1 MILETNSNSSSST
14 PPSSADS
21 SPSKQQ
27 STYQESNQANRESN
41 QESKDPKTDKKC
53 NEEGLK
59 FDQKIKSGSSTVSL
73 SATVSTHQL
82 DTFIP
87 SGTGQKLDTFT
98 GHHLDTFTP
107 ERIVSR
113 SVSNLIL
120 DQDAEGAST
129 TEIIMTL
136 KWDKLSPAEFQQ
148 LQDYIQCEF
157 LFLSLFSFC
166 FFLGSFFLSFFL
178 FSFLVYFSPISWSG
192 FLFQG

>member
-1 MILETNSNSSSST
+1 MILETNSNSSSS

-27 STYQESNQANRESN
+27 STNQESNQESNQANQESN
-41 QESKDPKTDKKC
+41 QANQGPRTDQKC
-53 NEEGLK
+53 NQEGLK
-59 FDQKIKSGSSTVSL
+59 VGQKIRKSGSSTVSL

-87 SGTGQKLDTFT
+87 SGTDQKFDTFT
-98 GHHLDTFTP
+98 GHSLDTFTP
-107 ERIVSR
+107 EKIVSR

-120 DQDAEGAST
+120 DQDAEGGST

-148 LQDYIQCEF
+148 LQDYIQCKFLFLFSSFF
-157 LFLSLFSFC
+157 LFLSFSFPL
-166 FFLGSFFLSFFL
+166 FLLSFSL
-178 FSFLVYFSPISWSG
+178 S
-192 FLFQG
+192 